1 MRRKRY
7 YKKRYKKRGRGIPYV
22 YNNRIYFE
30 EKNTKRDWN
39 SFKSTWIP
47 FKKRWR
53 HYWIL
58 MVKKKYI
65 WYINRKKSKKKNKR
79 KYKTKRGKGFGDG
92 FKLLYSLGKQCRSS
106 MQ

>member
-58 MVKKKYI
+58 MVKKNTSGI
-65 WYINRKKSKKKNKR
+65 SIERNRRKKIKENIRQNEVKVSVMGLS
-79 KYKTKRGKGFGDG
+79 Y
-92 FKLLYSLGKQCRSS
+92 YIH
-106 MQ
+106 

>member
-1 MRRKRY
+1 MRRKRH

-47 FKKRWR
+47 FTKRWR

-58 MVKKKYI
+58 MVKKNTSGI
-65 WYINRKKSKKKNKR
+65 SIERNRRKKIKENIRQNEVKVSVMGLS
-79 KYKTKRGKGFGDG
+79 Y
-92 FKLLYSLGKQCRSS
+92 YIH
-106 MQ
+106 

>member
-1 MRRKRY
+1 MRRKRH
-7 YKKRYKKRGRGIPYV
+7 KKRYKKRGRGIPYV

-58 MVKKKYI
+58 MVKKNTSGI
-65 WYINRKKSKKKNKR
+65 SIERNRRKKIKENIRQNEVKVSVMGLS
-79 KYKTKRGKGFGDG
+79 Y
-92 FKLLYSLGKQCRSS
+92 YIH
-106 MQ
+106 

>member
-1 MRRKRY
+1 MRRKR

-58 MVKKKYI
+58 MVKKNTSGI
-65 WYINRKKSKKKNKR
+65 SIERNRRKKIKENIRQNEVKVSVMGLS
-79 KYKTKRGKGFGDG
+79 Y
-92 FKLLYSLGKQCRSS
+92 YIH
-106 MQ
+106 

>member
-47 FKKRWR
+47 FTKRWR

-58 MVKKKYI
+58 MVKKNTSGI
-65 WYINRKKSKKKNKR
+65 SIERNRRKKIKENIRQNEVKVSVMGLS
-79 KYKTKRGKGFGDG
+79 Y
-92 FKLLYSLGKQCRSS
+92 YIH
-106 MQ
+106 

>member
-22 YNNRIYFE
+22 YNNTIYFE

-58 MVKKKYI
+58 MVKKNTSGI
-65 WYINRKKSKKKNKR
+65 SIERNRRKKIKENIRQNEVKVSVMGLS
-79 KYKTKRGKGFGDG
+79 Y
-92 FKLLYSLGKQCRSS
+92 YIH
-106 MQ
+106 